1 MSRQEGGWCVHRC
14 VFLLKRMTR
23 RLRRESGAY
32 HFNGPLVNLLRQ
44 ATQRGAGGMNRSSG
58 KLQAELMAVQAAP
71 IVCFE
76 ERTPAFIGSQR
87 FCRKNFT
94 AEPMGMTH
102 RLRRGSTGAALWG
115 CCFAWVGEPK
125 GCRGRAESPLQASMC
140 VNLAGSSPQPGA
152 DAPTYGANGGAAAL
166 RGVVLS
172 LGAKES
178 TKESQR
184 HGDSR
189 GGPPR
194 CALFANIGVPG
205 TAVPG
210 SCICSGLPVANCLRQ
225 LCPLGTRSLS
235 AQASVCGS
243 PTGCPRPRF
252 AALTRRE
259 KALYCPF

>member
-1 MSRQEGGWCVHRC
+1 MRYWHQYTREIWDLSRQEGGWCVHRC

-44 ATQRGAGGMNRSSG
+44 AARRCAGGMNRSSG

-115 CCFAWVGEPK
+115 CCFAWVGV
-125 GCRGRAESPLQASMC
+125 Q
-140 VNLAGSSPQPGA
+140 
-152 DAPTYGANGGAAAL
+152 
-166 RGVVLS
+166 VV
-172 LGAKES
+172 
-178 TKESQR
+178 
-184 HGDSR
+184 
-189 GGPPR
+189 
-194 CALFANIGVPG
+194 
-205 TAVPG
+205 
-210 SCICSGLPVANCLRQ
+210 SGKQLPVSVYANFAGRE
-225 LCPLGTRSLS
+225 
-235 AQASVCGS
+235 
-243 PTGCPRPRF
+243 PTPGD
-252 AALTRRE
+252 
-259 KALYCPF
+259 